1 MTVQNFCSMNAR
13 SVDEDFVGI
22 LITNPPRTIS
32 QVQRSFGLF
41 RAPSRVRV
49 HICIM
54 VGLVVACSSIPAIV
68 RNRSSHP
75 RILRIH
81 AGYIPGLIL
90 PCCRINQRSLRPNI
104 RWSITFSPNSNLS
117 ARYGGPHCSTHG
129 RVARISSGEVWPF
142 PTIESLL
149 RFLDSSHSTWE
160 DVKYDPNVDPSSLS
174 SPLTLR
180 KFA

>member
-41 RAPSRVRV
+41 RAHSRVRV

-54 VGLVVACSSIPAIV
+54 VGLVVACSSIPGIV

-81 AGYIPGLIL
+81 AGYIPGSIL
-90 PCCRINQRSLRPNI
+90 PRCRINQRSLRPNI

-129 RVARISSGEVWPF
+129 ESPGFRLEKCGHFRPLNHFSGSSTPRTPRGRMLNMTRMSIPALC
-142 PTIESLL
+142 P
-149 RFLDSSHSTWE
+149 HH
-160 DVKYDPNVDPSSLS
+160 
-174 SPLTLR
+174 
-180 KFA
+180 